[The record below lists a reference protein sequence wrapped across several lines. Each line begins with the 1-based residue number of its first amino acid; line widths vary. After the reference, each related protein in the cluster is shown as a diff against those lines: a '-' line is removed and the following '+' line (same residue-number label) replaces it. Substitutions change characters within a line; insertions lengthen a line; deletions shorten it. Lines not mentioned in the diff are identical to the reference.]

1 MTDNIE
7 DTSQPSNVVSL
18 PDDIKPEDFPEL
30 LEQTLVSFN
39 DGDVIEGTIVR
50 VDRNEVMVDVGYK
63 SEGVIPSRELSVR
76 KGVNPKELVNEGE
89 KIQALVLDKEDDEGR
104 LILSVKRAV
113 YEKAWGDIQKVS
125 DDNSSIKGTVIESV
139 KGGLIVDIG
148 VRGFL
153 PASLIDV
160 RRVKELSSYI
170 GEEIEAKI
178 LELDRQRNNI
188 VLSRKAHLEEEM
200 SEERQG
206 FLDDLQV
213 GDIKEG
219 KISSIVSFGAF
230 VDIGGMD
237 GLVHVSELSW
247 RHVENPNEIVKVG
260 DTVTVKVLEIDNDK
274 ERISLSIKQVKE
286 DPWLDFELHY
296 KEGDVVEGEVT
307 KVVPF
312 GAFVTIGKGVEGP
325 CAGIGCAYLLSSDIV
340 IMSKSSF
347 FQVGFSKI
355 ALIPDGGTNWLLPR
369 VVGYQ
374 RAYRM
379 AAEARRVLAD
389 ECLELGICSE
399 VCEDGVT
406 FDSALALAK
415 TYVEFAPK
423 SIAKTK
429 HLMRESFNKSYESN
443 LQDEVKS
450 QSDLMGSKDNFEG
463 VMAFVEKRKPNFTGE

>member
-1 MTDNIE
+1 
-7 DTSQPSNVVSL
+7 
-18 PDDIKPEDFPEL
+18 
-30 LEQTLVSFN
+30 
-39 DGDVIEGTIVR
+39 
-50 VDRNEVMVDVGYK
+50 MVDVGYK

-76 KGVNPKELVNEGE
+76 KGVNPKEIVNEGE

-113 YEKAWGDIQKVS
+113 YEKAWGDIQEIS
-125 DDNSSIKGTVIESV
+125 NSNKSIKGTVIESV

-160 RRVKELSSYI
+160 RRVKELTSYI

-213 GDIKEG
+213 GDVKEG

-260 DTVTVKVLEIDNDK
+260 DPVTVKVLEIDNDK

-296 KEGDVVEGEVT
+296 KEDDIVEGEVT

-312 GAFVTIGKGVEGP
+312 GAFVTIGKGVEGLVHVSEISSDKVDSP
-325 CAGIGCAYLLSSDIV
+325 ELTLALGQKVKIKITELDIEKRRVNLSIKKADPNWKEVEESKDKPKTHSSSSDEETPKRQTVEGVDESLENILQELKERGIGNS
-340 IMSKSSF
+340 
-347 FQVGFSKI
+347 
-355 ALIPDGGTNWLLPR
+355 
-369 VVGYQ
+369 
-374 RAYRM
+374 
-379 AAEARRVLAD
+379 
-389 ECLELGICSE
+389 
-399 VCEDGVT
+399 
-406 FDSALALAK
+406 
-415 TYVEFAPK
+415 
-423 SIAKTK
+423 
-429 HLMRESFNKSYESN
+429 
-443 LQDEVKS
+443 
-450 QSDLMGSKDNFEG
+450 
-463 VMAFVEKRKPNFTGE
+463 

>member
-1 MTDNIE
+1 MVDNNQG
-7 DTSQPSNVVSL
+7 DTQPSNVVSL

-30 LEQTLVSFN
+30 LEQTLITFN

-50 VDRNEVMVDVGYK
+50 IDRNEVMVDVGYK

-76 KGVNPKELVNEGE
+76 KGVNPKELVNEGD

-113 YEKAWGDIQKVS
+113 YEKAWGDIQEIANNNK
-125 DDNSSIKGTVIESV
+125 SIKGTVIESV

-153 PASLIDV
+153 TASLIDV
-160 RRVKELSSYI
+160 RIVKELTSYI

-188 VLSRKAHLEEEM
+188 VLSRKAHLEEEQ

-213 GDIKEG
+213 GDVREG

-260 DTVTVKVLEIDNDK
+260 DKATVKVLEIDNDK
-274 ERISLSIKQVKE
+274 ERISLSIKQVNE

-296 KEGDVVEGEVT
+296 KDGDVVEGEVT

-312 GAFVTIGKGVEGP
+312 GAFITIGKGVEGLVHVSE
-325 CAGIGCAYLLSSDIV
+325 I
-340 IMSKSSF
+340 
-347 FQVGFSKI
+347 
-355 ALIPDGGTNWLLPR
+355 
-369 VVGYQ
+369 
-374 RAYRM
+374 
-379 AAEARRVLAD
+379 AAEKVD
-389 ECLELGICSE
+389 SPEL
-399 VCEDGVT
+399 
-406 FDSALALAK
+406 ALALGQK
-415 TYVEFAPK
+415 V
-423 SIAKTK
+423 S
-429 HLMRESFNKSYESN
+429 
-443 LQDEVKS
+443 VKITEL
-450 QSDLMGSKDNFEG
+450 D
-463 VMAFVEKRKPNFTGE
+463 VEKRRVSLSIKQADPNWKEVASQKETPKTHSSESEDPTPKRQTVDGVDESLENILQELKERGIGNS

>member
-1 MTDNIE
+1 MVDNNQG
-7 DTSQPSNVVSL
+7 DTQPSNVVSL
-18 PDDIKPEDFPEL
+18 PNDIKPEDFPEL
-30 LEQTLVSFN
+30 LEQTLITFN

-50 VDRNEVMVDVGYK
+50 IDRNEVMVDVGYK
-63 SEGVIPSRELSVR
+63 SEGVIPSKELSVR
-76 KGVNPKELVNEGE
+76 KGVNPKELVNEGD

-113 YEKAWGDIQKVS
+113 YEKAWGDIQEIANNNK
-125 DDNSSIKGTVIESV
+125 SIKGTVIESV

-160 RRVKELSSYI
+160 RRVKELTSYI

-188 VLSRKAHLEEEM
+188 VLSRKAHLEEEQ

-213 GDIKEG
+213 GDVREG

-260 DTVTVKVLEIDNDK
+260 DKATVKVLEIDNDK
-274 ERISLSIKQVKE
+274 ERISLSIKQVNE

-296 KEGDVVEGEVT
+296 KDGDVVEGEVT

-312 GAFVTIGKGVEGP
+312 GAFITIGKGVEGLVHVSE
-325 CAGIGCAYLLSSDIV
+325 I
-340 IMSKSSF
+340 
-347 FQVGFSKI
+347 
-355 ALIPDGGTNWLLPR
+355 
-369 VVGYQ
+369 
-374 RAYRM
+374 
-379 AAEARRVLAD
+379 AAEKVD
-389 ECLELGICSE
+389 SPEL
-399 VCEDGVT
+399 
-406 FDSALALAK
+406 ALALGQK
-415 TYVEFAPK
+415 V
-423 SIAKTK
+423 S
-429 HLMRESFNKSYESN
+429 
-443 LQDEVKS
+443 VKITEL
-450 QSDLMGSKDNFEG
+450 D
-463 VMAFVEKRKPNFTGE
+463 VEKRRVSLSIKQADPNWKEVVSQKETPKTHSSESEDPTPKRQTVDGVDESLENILQELKERGIGNS

>member
-1 MTDNIE
+1 MTNKNE
-7 DTSQPSNVVSL
+7 ETPSPSNVVEL
-18 PDDIKPEDFPEL
+18 PEDIKPEDFPKL
-30 LEQTLVSFN
+30 LEQTLVNFN
-39 DGDVIEGTIVR
+39 NGDVIEGTVVR

-76 KGVNPKELVNEGE
+76 RGINPNEIVNEGE

-113 YEKAWGDIQKVS
+113 YEKAWEDIQKIS
-125 DDNSSIKGTVIESV
+125 DSNKSIKGTVIESV

-160 RRVKELSSYI
+160 RRVKELTSYI

-213 GDIKEG
+213 GDVKEG

-260 DTVTVKVLEIDNDK
+260 DPVTVKVLEIDNDK
-274 ERISLSIKQVKE
+274 ERISLSIKQVNE

-296 KEGDVVEGEVT
+296 KEEDIVDGEVT

-312 GAFVTIGKGVEGP
+312 GAFVTIGKGVEGLVHVSE
-325 CAGIGCAYLLSSDIV
+325 ISSDKV
-340 IMSKSSF
+340 DS
-347 FQVGFSKI
+347 
-355 ALIPDGGTNWLLPR
+355 P
-369 VVGYQ
+369 
-374 RAYRM
+374 
-379 AAEARRVLAD
+379 
-389 ECLELGICSE
+389 EL
-399 VCEDGVT
+399 
-406 FDSALALAK
+406 ALALGQKVKIKITELDIEKRRVNLSIKKADPNWKEVEENKDKPK
-415 TYVEFAPK
+415 THSSASKEETPK
-423 SIAKTK
+423 RQT
-429 HLMRESFNKSYESN
+429 
-443 LQDEVKS
+443 V
-450 QSDLMGSKDNFEG
+450 EG
-463 VMAFVEKRKPNFTGE
+463 VDESLENILQELKERGIGNS

>member
-1 MTDNIE
+1 MVDNNQG
-7 DTSQPSNVVSL
+7 DTLPSNVVSL

-30 LEQTLVSFN
+30 LEQTLITFN

-50 VDRNEVMVDVGYK
+50 IDRNEVMVDVGYK

-76 KGVNPKELVNEGE
+76 KGVNPKELVNEGD

-113 YEKAWGDIQKVS
+113 YEKAWGDIQEIANNNK
-125 DDNSSIKGTVIESV
+125 SIKGTVIESV

-160 RRVKELSSYI
+160 RRVKELTSYI

-188 VLSRKAHLEEEM
+188 VLSRKAHLEEEQ

-213 GDIKEG
+213 GDVREG

-260 DTVTVKVLEIDNDK
+260 DKATVKVLEIDNDK
-274 ERISLSIKQVKE
+274 ERISLSIKQVNE

-296 KEGDVVEGEVT
+296 KDGDVVEGEVT

-312 GAFVTIGKGVEGP
+312 GAFITIGKGVEGLVHVSE
-325 CAGIGCAYLLSSDIV
+325 I
-340 IMSKSSF
+340 
-347 FQVGFSKI
+347 
-355 ALIPDGGTNWLLPR
+355 
-369 VVGYQ
+369 
-374 RAYRM
+374 
-379 AAEARRVLAD
+379 AAEKV
-389 ECLELGICSE
+389 
-399 VCEDGVT
+399 
-406 FDSALALAK
+406 DSPEMALALGQK
-415 TYVEFAPK
+415 V
-423 SIAKTK
+423 S
-429 HLMRESFNKSYESN
+429 
-443 LQDEVKS
+443 VKITEL
-450 QSDLMGSKDNFEG
+450 D
-463 VMAFVEKRKPNFTGE
+463 VEKRRVSLSIKQADPNWKEVASKKETPKTHSSESKDPTPKRQTVDGVDESLENILQELKERGIGNS

>member
-1 MTDNIE
+1 M
-7 DTSQPSNVVSL
+7 
-18 PDDIKPEDFPEL
+18 
-30 LEQTLVSFN
+30 
-39 DGDVIEGTIVR
+39 
-50 VDRNEVMVDVGYK
+50 
-63 SEGVIPSRELSVR
+63 
-76 KGVNPKELVNEGE
+76 
-89 KIQALVLDKEDDEGR
+89 VLDKEDDEGR

-113 YEKAWGDIQKVS
+113 YEKAWGDIQEIS
-125 DDNSSIKGTVIESV
+125 DSKKSIKGTVIESV

-160 RRVKELSSYI
+160 RRVKELTSYI

-213 GDIKEG
+213 GDVKEG

-260 DTVTVKVLEIDNDK
+260 DPVTVKVLEIDNDK
-274 ERISLSIKQVKE
+274 ERISLSIKQVNE

-296 KEGDVVEGEVT
+296 KEEDIVDGEVT

-312 GAFVTIGKGVEGP
+312 GAFVTIGKGVEGLVHVSE
-325 CAGIGCAYLLSSDIV
+325 ISSDKV
-340 IMSKSSF
+340 DS
-347 FQVGFSKI
+347 
-355 ALIPDGGTNWLLPR
+355 P
-369 VVGYQ
+369 
-374 RAYRM
+374 
-379 AAEARRVLAD
+379 
-389 ECLELGICSE
+389 EL
-399 VCEDGVT
+399 
-406 FDSALALAK
+406 ALALGQKVKIKITELDIEKRRVNLSIKKADPNWK
-415 TYVEFAPK
+415 EVE
-423 SIAKTK
+423 
-429 HLMRESFNKSYESN
+429 E
-443 LQDEVKS
+443 
-450 QSDLMGSKDNFEG
+450 SKDKPKTHSSSSGEETPKRQTVEG
-463 VMAFVEKRKPNFTGE
+463 VDESLENILQELKERGIGNS

>member
-1 MTDNIE
+1 MVSNSDE
-7 DTSQPSNVVSL
+7 ASAPSNVVSL

-76 KGVNPKELVNEGE
+76 KGVNPKEIVNEGD

-113 YEKAWGDIQKVS
+113 YEKAWGDIQEIS
-125 DDNSSIKGTVIESV
+125 DNKKSIKGTVIESV

-260 DTVTVKVLEIDNDK
+260 DSVTIKVLEIDNDK
-274 ERISLSIKQVKE
+274 ERISLSI
-286 DPWLDFELHY
+286 
-296 KEGDVVEGEVT
+296 
-307 KVVPF
+307 
-312 GAFVTIGKGVEGP
+312 
-325 CAGIGCAYLLSSDIV
+325 CLLYTSPS
-340 IMSKSSF
+340 
-347 FQVGFSKI
+347 
-355 ALIPDGGTNWLLPR
+355 PR
-369 VVGYQ
+369 
-374 RAYRM
+374 
-379 AAEARRVLAD
+379 D
-389 ECLELGICSE
+389 
-399 VCEDGVT
+399 
-406 FDSALALAK
+406 
-415 TYVEFAPK
+415 
-423 SIAKTK
+423 
-429 HLMRESFNKSYESN
+429 
-443 LQDEVKS
+443 
-450 QSDLMGSKDNFEG
+450 
-463 VMAFVEKRKPNFTGE
+463 